1 MAKTAAAKPKA
12 GAGKKTAKKKASAK
26 APTKAAAKPRK
37 ASAGKAKPEPKPTQ
51 ARQRA
56 SGDRQPPHG
65 AADAV
70 IKLLESPLV
79 VDLIAVGA
87 TAALAAIAEKRFGR
101 RDDDQAASRSA
112 IKAAGKAAAAAMGRR
127 IASEAEEI
135 MKASKAPK
143 GGAKS

>member
-1 MAKTAAAKPKA
+1 MVKTAAAKPKA
-12 GAGKKTAKKKASAK
+12 GAGKKTVRKKSSAK
-26 APTKAAAKPRK
+26 APAKPRK

-51 ARQRA
+51 TGQRA
-56 SGDRQPPHG
+56 TGDRKPAQG
-65 AADAV
+65 AGDAV

-112 IKAAGKAAAAAMGRR
+112 IKAAGKAAAAAIGRR